1 MSYQQLNETERE
13 RIYELQL
20 TGLGPSAIG
29 RQLGRD
35 KSTISREL
43 RRNRSDGRYSARQ
56 AQEMAQRRRAE
67 RPVVR
72 KLDRPEIQQAVR
84 AGLIQH
90 WSPEQIAQRLRL
102 EVERTPEHW
111 VSRQGIYRWLE
122 RGGRQ
127 FAHFRGY
134 LRHGRY
140 RPRGRVKRRIAIPN
154 RVSITARPPDV
165 ATRERSGDWE
175 GDTIVGAGQ
184 SGYLVTLVERQS
196 GLVLI
201 IKTDTKQAA
210 VVNRAILRR
219 LSVYSPEW
227 RRTLTVDNGTEFAGH
242 EALTR
247 RLGLPVYFANP
258 YASYERGCNENCN
271 GLIRQFFPKG
281 TDIKQVSHAAVANV
295 EQTLNNRPR
304 KRLDYLTPYEFF
316 KYSNVALEL

>member
-13 RIYELQL
+13 RIYELHL
-20 TGLGPSAIG
+20 TGLGPTAIG

-43 RRNRSDGRYSARQ
+43 RRNRSHGRYSAQR
-56 AQEMAQRRRAE
+56 AQEMAQRRRAG

-90 WSPEQIAQRLRL
+90 WSPEQIVQRLRL
-102 EVERTPEHW
+102 EAERTPEHW

-127 FAHFRGY
+127 FAHFRRY
-134 LRHGRY
+134 LRHGHY
-140 RPRGRVKRRIAIPN
+140 RPRGRIKRRIAIPN
-154 RVSITARPPDV
+154 RVSITTRPPEV

-210 VVNRAILRR
+210 VVNRAIQRR
-219 LSVYSPEW
+219 LSVCSPEW

-242 EALTR
+242 EVLTC

-258 YASYERGCNENCN
+258 YASYERGSNENCN